1 MFEDI
6 AQMEKEIEV
15 FRNNILASSELIKG
29 IADLTEA
36 TKQQSDSF
44 KTSSEALIKKLDDC
58 ITQFKA
64 DHDEALRNLENSN
77 AAVVE
82 RLHQSITAD
91 MEEWLASLER
101 TKKAIE
107 SCEAAT
113 VQKTDEQIKHLSDE
127 CERLIAEMQSSFTSQ
142 QESFLERLNETEN
155 VIRGYQSD
163 AERKYNS
170 FLEQLENTN
179 VDQIFKEVQDLEKS
193 IQTKFAILMAG
204 VGAAVIAAILSIII
218 N

>member
-1 MFEDI
+1 MFDDI
-6 AQMEKEIEV
+6 AQMEKEIEI

-29 IADLTEA
+29 ITDLTEA

-58 ITQFKA
+58 ITQIKA

-91 MEEWLASLER
+91 MAEWLAALDNS
-101 TKKAIE
+101 KKAIE
-107 SCEAAT
+107 SCEAVTA
-113 VQKTDEQIKHLSDE
+113 QKTDEQITRLSDE
-127 CERLIAEMQSSFTSQ
+127 CERLISEMQSSLTAQ
-142 QESFLERLNETEN
+142 QESFLEKLNNTEN
-155 VIRGYQSD
+155 VIRGYQSE
-163 AERKYNS
+163 AESKYNS

-204 VGAAVIAAILSIII
+204 VGAAIIAAILSIII